1 MKRIFFI
8 ITLFIS
14 IYGNAQAHLGSTL
27 EELKEMHPDK
37 TFTIDYANSGKKFA
51 SADMTYGTFSYY
63 FNKETG
69 LTDFCIQIPNNIT
82 ALNALVEI
90 YNKKYVIVSETSW
103 KAYLDGGAILYI
115 NLIYSEEN
123 KLSYFSYEQ

>member
-1 MKRIFFI
+1 MKKIFFI
-8 ITLFIS
+8 IILIIS
-14 IYGNAQAHLGSTL
+14 IFGNAQAHLGTTL
-27 EELKEMHPDK
+27 ENLKELHPDK
-37 TFTIDYANSGKKFA
+37 TFTIDYANSGKKYA
-51 SADMTYGTFSYY
+51 STDMTYGTFIYY
-63 FNKETG
+63 FKKETG

-103 KAYLDGGAILYI
+103 KAYVEGGGILNI

-123 KLSYFSYEQ
+123 KFSYFSYE